1 MPLAFCSTTA
11 AELRQER
18 RLPEASR
25 FPHAC
30 GLSPFAI
37 DRDRLQASHALRRLR
52 GITQVMAPS
61 APGRF
66 HNRWTH
72 TLAVAR
78 IGRELATTL
87 LARDETLRAEGGALL
102 DPDVVEAA
110 CLAHDLGHPP
120 FGHDAEDELNRLLT
134 RAGVADGFEANAQTF
149 RIVTRL
155 ATDDGSGL
163 NLTRATLDAILK
175 YPWQR
180 ADAPPLTDKWG
191 VYASESEILDWV
203 RQDEEPSRTPTP
215 EAALMDLADFI
226 AYAVDDFADF
236 ACAGLIPLT
245 ALGSDRGERDRF
257 LDLVAERRAILPAEQ
272 AALERALDSVLARY
286 PAAGRKAME
295 AACGAGIAGY
305 IASVSLDRDASW
317 PGTLRIE
324 RQHELEIF
332 VLEGLTWH
340 YVIDS
345 SLLLPQRRQQRQI
358 IRTLFANFSSAV
370 NNERNWTPFP
380 AAFQAR
386 LRDAES
392 AAARLRIVADTIASM
407 TEEEA
412 VRAASGHG

>member
-1 MPLAFCSTTA
+1 MSLAIFSET
-11 AELRQER
+11 ELRQER
-18 RLPEASR
+18 RRPEAPLTSGSL
-25 FPHAC
+25 AV
-30 GLSPFAI
+30 SPFAI
-37 DRDRLQASHALRRLR
+37 DCERLRSCHALRRLR

-61 APGRF
+61 APGQF

-78 IGRELATTL
+78 IGRTLATSL
-87 LARDETLRAEGGALL
+87 LGEEVISQADGGALL

-134 RAGVADGFEANAQTF
+134 DARVADGFEANAQTF

-180 ADAPPLTDKWG
+180 ADAPPLSDKWG
-191 VYASESEILDWV
+191 VYASEAEILHWV
-203 RQDEEPSRTPTP
+203 RTDEEPSRTPAL

-236 ACAGLIPLT
+236 ACAGLIPL
-245 ALGSDRGERDRF
+245 AAVGNDSVERDRF
-257 LDLVAERRAILPAEQ
+257 LGLVAERRAISPAEH
-272 AALERALDSVLARY
+272 ADLERALDSVLARY
-286 PAAGRKAME
+286 PAAGRAAMK
-295 AACGAGIAGY
+295 AACGEEIAGF
-305 IASVSLDRDASW
+305 IAAVTLDREESW
-317 PGTLRIE
+317 TGALRID
-324 RQHELEIF
+324 RQRELEIF

-345 SLLLPQRRQQRQI
+345 ALLLPQRRQQRQV
-358 IRTLFANFSSAV
+358 IRTLFADLSAAAIDQ
-370 NNERNWTPFP
+370 RDRTPFP
-380 AAFQAR
+380 AAFQKP

-392 AAARLRIVADTIASM
+392 DAARLRIVADTIASM

-412 VRAASGHG
+412 MRAAGRPE

>member
-1 MPLAFCSTTA
+1 MSLAIFSET
-11 AELRQER
+11 ELRQER
-18 RLPEASR
+18 RRLEVSLTSELPAV
-25 FPHAC
+25 
-30 GLSPFAI
+30 SPFAI
-37 DRDRLQASHALRRLR
+37 DCERLRSSHALRRLR

-61 APGRF
+61 APGQF

-78 IGRELATTL
+78 IGRTLATSL
-87 LARDETLRAEGGALL
+87 LGREGILQVGGQVLL

-134 RAGVADGFEANAQTF
+134 DAGVADGFEANAQTF

-155 ATDDGSGL
+155 ATADGSGL

-180 ADAPPLTDKWG
+180 ADAPPPSDKWG
-191 VYASESEILDWV
+191 VYASEAEILDWV
-203 RQDEEPSRTPTP
+203 REDMEASRTPAL

-236 ACAGLIPLT
+236 ACAGLIPL
-245 ALGSDRGERDRF
+245 ASLGNNGAERDRF
-257 LDLVAERRAILPAEQ
+257 LGLVTDRRAIPPAEH
-272 AALERALDSVLARY
+272 ADLERALDTVLARY
-286 PAAGRKAME
+286 PAAGRAAME
-295 AACGAGIAGY
+295 AACGEEIAGF
-305 IASVSLDRDASW
+305 IAAVSLDRDASW
-317 PGTLRIE
+317 PGTLRID
-324 RQHELEIF
+324 RQRELELF

-345 SLLLPQRRQQRQI
+345 SLLLPQRRRQRQV
-358 IRTLFANFSSAV
+358 IRTLFANLSAAAIDQ
-370 NNERNWTPFP
+370 RGRRPFP
-380 AAFQAR
+380 AAFQER

-392 AAARLRIVADTIASM
+392 DAVRLRVVADTIASM

-412 VRAASGHG
+412 MRAAGRPE